1 MNMFGKSNN
10 NKQESALEDIPLK
23 IKEFNKE
30 QQGKTEEM
38 KKKVETFQKN
48 LKEEK
53 DRFMNGGK
61 IQKTVFNSLVKY
73 IKENYSNFE
82 QLYVGYKI
90 VSPNLAGLNGYKSLI
105 ELKKITLGKDKTT
118 QQNYLKIKDVFF
130 DKLKREFKSSLQ
142 GKIKNDADRD
152 GINKIVDLI
161 LDTCKKTFI
170 DNHKERERKKQEKRL
185 FYADQGI
192 YGIYGGKKTKRKRK
206 KQKKK
211 TKSKK

>member
-1 MNMFGKSNN
+1 MNVFGKSYNN
-10 NKQESALEDIPLK
+10 YKKDSALEDIPLK

-30 QQGKTEEM
+30 QVEKTEEM
-38 KKKVETFQKN
+38 KKKVEKFQKN

-192 YGIYGGKKTKRKRK
+192 YGGKKTKRKRK

>member
-10 NKQESALEDIPLK
+10 NKQDSALEDIPLK

-30 QQGKTEEM
+30 QQGKTQEM
-38 KKKVETFQKN
+38 KKKIETFQKN

-53 DRFMNGGK
+53 EKFMNGGK

-73 IKENYSNFE
+73 IKEKYSNFE

-105 ELKKITLGKDKTT
+105 ELKKITLGSDKTT
-118 QQNYLKIKDVFF
+118 QQNYDKIKDVFF
-130 DKLKREFKSSLQ
+130 DKLKGEFKSSLQ
-142 GKIKNDADRD
+142 GKIKNDADTMT
-152 GINKIVDLI
+152 INKIVDLI

-170 DNHKERERKKQEKRL
+170 NNHKERERKKQEKRL
-185 FYADQGI
+185 FYADQGM
-192 YGIYGGKKTKRKRK
+192 YGGKKTKRKRK